1 MTRRTFKTDAL
12 ILSSRPLGEADR
24 LITFLS
30 WDRGKFTAVAKGA
43 RKTMSKLAAGVDLFT
58 YGQYQFYQGRNLPT
72 LTDQEVRV
80 HFQYFRENPALYPYG
95 LYLAELAGR
104 MIDGDESSAA
114 ACALLL
120 EGWRLLGEEVDPLFV
135 CRAYELKLLDITGHC
150 PYLNGCLHCGS
161 AACRRFSPRH
171 GGLVCRECAGD
182 QDGFKLQPGT
192 TALARRLL
200 QIPLE
205 QVKRIR
211 PLASQ
216 GEELAQMT
224 AAFLKY
230 QLDIKDSPA
239 LRLLKLFE
247 S

>member
-1 MTRRTFKTDAL
+1 MTPRTFNTDAL

-30 WDRGKFTAVAKGA
+30 WDKGKFTAAAKGA

-58 YGQYQFYQGRNLPT
+58 YGHYQFYQGRNLPT
-72 LTDQEVRV
+72 LTGQEVRI

-104 MIDGDESSAA
+104 MIDGEEPSAA

-120 EGWRLLGEEVDPLFV
+120 EGWRLLGEEADPLFL
-135 CRAYELKLLDITGHC
+135 CRAYELKLLDLTGHC
-150 PYLNGCLHCGS
+150 PYLSGCLHCGS
-161 AACRRFSPRH
+161 ASCRRFSPRQ
-171 GGLVCRECAGD
+171 GGLICPDCAESA
-182 QDGFKLQPGT
+182 DGFKLQPGT

-200 QIPLE
+200 QTPLGL
-205 QVKRIR
+205 VKRIR
-211 PLASQ
+211 PLVSQ
-216 GEELAQMT
+216 REELAQMT
-224 AAFLKY
+224 AAFMRY
-230 QLDIKDSPA
+230 QLNIKDSPA
-239 LRLLKLFE
+239 LRLLELFE